1 MKLVQN
7 YDIELFSN
15 YLSNCVNTTCKIYQK
30 KESILNFSPSKRL
43 IGFIQYGK
51 AQVIKTDIEGKTTII
66 KELKKHDIFSNLFFE
81 NFEDEIY
88 ILSCDTTKVIFIDYY
103 DIIKNCNQGC
113 KSHNNMVLLLFELLI
128 HDYKQQNEKI
138 ELLSKRSVREK
149 IMFFLKSRMNEK
161 HFFKVTTS
169 YTAIAEYIAV
179 DRCNFMR
186 ELKKLEKEG
195 FIEKNNKLI
204 KIKK

>member
-7 YDIELFSN
+7 QDISLFEE
-15 YLSNCVNTTCKIYQK
+15 YLSNCVNTICKIYQE
-30 KESILNFSPSKRL
+30 KEAILNFSLSKRQ
-43 IGFIQYGK
+43 IGFIKYGK
-51 AQVIKTDIEGKTTII
+51 AQVIKTDIDGKTTII
-66 KELKKHDIFSNLFFE
+66 KELKEHDIFSNLFFE

-103 DIIKNCNQGC
+103 DTIKNCNQGC
-113 KSHNNMVLLLFELLI
+113 KFHNNMILLLFELLI

-161 HFFKVTTS
+161 QFFKVTTS

-195 FIEKNNKLI
+195 FIEKDNKLI